1 MDAIFNILEQFRL
14 DSFYNQFVQLGVKD
28 DMDFLDGVTD
38 EDLNSIGL
46 SHVEKKHFSAMKNF
60 IQRLRALER
69 QDQTLTPVQKPLE
82 SFCLQYTYPKC
93 PQPKRMAD
101 MDPAQNTLEDLMLRI
116 SHLESVGNSKGVC
129 LYTVDGMPLTDDPYF
144 NTWSLKDRHVQS
156 GSVIYAIFTP
166 KENLKQAPQ
175 IPKQEVV
182 ETCGG
187 NVVRCHVMLKGD
199 FEVTVNLASDTI
211 TSLRLKLANESGIPA
226 HVLHY
231 KGEDCD
237 GDTLQSCGIS
247 EDSTVNF
254 SLSTFSDETSCDET
268 VFINDVVP
276 SVQQTQ
282 KGISVFLSSLFAV
295 KHHYSKEKLKKLI
308 SYIRKLTGCNP
319 LAQSLHQLLCRNETL
334 TRNQKRD
341 VVGPVGARRLAG
353 SLLQSGCVVLP
364 PGSCCDSPGLVPA
377 SNLGC
382 HSRADPNRPGH
393 SP

>member
-1 MDAIFNILEQFRL
+1 MDAIFNILKQFRL
-14 DSFYNQFVQLGVKD
+14 NSYYNQFVQLGVKD
-28 DMDFLDGVTD
+28 DTDFLDGVTD
-38 EDLNSIGL
+38 EDLNKIGL
-46 SHVEKKHFSAMKNF
+46 SHVEKKRFSAMKNF
-60 IQRLRALER
+60 IQRLRALKR
-69 QDQTLTPVQKPLE
+69 QDQTLTPVEKPLE
-82 SFCLQYTYPKC
+82 SFWLQYTYPKC
-93 PQPKRMAD
+93 PQPKCVAD
-101 MDPAQNTLEDLMLRI
+101 MDPAQNTLDDLMLRI
-116 SHLESVGNSKGVC
+116 GHLESVGNSKGVC

-144 NTWSLKDRHVQS
+144 NTWSLKDRYIQS

-166 KENLKQAPQ
+166 KENLKRAQ

-182 ETCGG
+182 ETFGRS
-187 NVVRCHVMLKGD
+187 VVRCHIMLKGD
-199 FEVTVNLASDTI
+199 FEVMVNLASDTI
-211 TSLRLKLANESGIPA
+211 TSLSLKLANESGIPA

-231 KGEDCD
+231 KGQHCGD
-237 GDTLQSCGIS
+237 DTLQSCGIS
-247 EDSTVNF
+247 EESTVNF
-254 SLSTFSDETSCDET
+254 SLSTFSDKTSRNERF
-268 VFINDVVP
+268 FINDVVP

-282 KGISVFLSSLFAV
+282 KGISLFLSSLFAV
-295 KHHYSKEKLKKLI
+295 EHHYSTEKLKKLI

-341 VVGPVGARRLAG
+341 VVAPVGACSLAG